1 MRRFAC
7 DVCYVD
13 TADVSLFPSVVRS
26 LWGLLVLDSVGC
38 VCSRCGDA

>member
-7 DVCYVD
+7 DIRYVD
-13 TADVSLFPSVVRS
+13 TAYVSLFPSVVQS

-38 VCSRCGDA
+38 VCSMCGDA